1 MALRKAHRAREGK
14 MDPRGAK
21 SAKGLKRDAKTITD
35 SKFPTHSCFGIMA
48 GLQIVT
54 ALPIE
59 HNQKLFY

>member
-1 MALRKAHRAREGK
+1 

-21 SAKGLKRDAKTITD
+21 SAKVLKRDAKTITD